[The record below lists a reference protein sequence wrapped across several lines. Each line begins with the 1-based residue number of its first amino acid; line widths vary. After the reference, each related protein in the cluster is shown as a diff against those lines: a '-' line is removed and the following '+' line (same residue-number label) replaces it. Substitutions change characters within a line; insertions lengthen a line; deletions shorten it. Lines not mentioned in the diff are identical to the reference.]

1 MSAIKVAILGAG
13 GFAREVW
20 WALRDAR
27 AHNSV
32 LRFEPVM
39 FIDRVAHDFPLKG
52 LPVCTLDAVP
62 RDVLLVCGIGGMTD
76 IKERI
81 VSAARA
87 DGHHFAPAV
96 IAESARVGPDVRI
109 GDGSILCAGVIATT
123 DIHIGDHVAL
133 NLDCTVGHDTIIA
146 DFVTASPGCHI
157 SGCVTIGRRAYL
169 GTGASI
175 LEHISI
181 GANAVLGAGAV
192 ATKDIADSALAVGV
206 PAMVKHIR
214 HAA

>member
-1 MSAIKVAILGAG
+1 MSVIKVAILGAG

-32 LRFEPVM
+32 LRFEPMM
-39 FIDRVAHDFPLKG
+39 FVDRVSHDASLKG
-52 LPVCTLDAVP
+52 LPVRTLDAVP

-76 IKERI
+76 LKDRI

-87 DGHHFAPAV
+87 DGRHFAPAV
-96 IAESARVGPDVRI
+96 IAESARVGPNVRI
-109 GDGSILCAGVIATT
+109 GDGSILCAGVVATT
-123 DIHIGDHVAL
+123 DIQIGEHVAL
-133 NLDCTVGHDTIIA
+133 NLNCTVGHDTVIG
-146 DFVTASPGCHI
+146 DHVTVSPGCHI
-157 SGCVTIGRRAYL
+157 SGCVTIGRRAYI

-175 LEHISI
+175 LEHIVI
-181 GANAVLGAGAV
+181 GRNAVLGAGAV
-192 ATKDIADSALAVGV
+192 ATKNVADSALAVGV

-214 HAA
+214 SAA